1 MQELHDADAL
11 RSALDAG
18 ALEHVAVQSL
28 DLAPFAH
35 RLREVSVAGT
45 IFMGCRAAP
54 ELFSSLMERGA
65 LVFPALPGVPYDQYP
80 SGLYTVDALFA
91 DFDVDDPCTYCNT
104 LDARIYAH
112 WQKTGGAAA
121 SSIHETLARRLH
133 DHAITDAL
141 DELVGG
147 QKVVAIMGGH
157 SMSRG
162 SDSYRA
168 VAEMSGELAR
178 RGYLM
183 ASGGG
188 PGAMEAT
195 HLGVYFAD
203 RAGDL
208 DEALSMLAEA
218 PKYDHRDW
226 LSAAMRVRARFP
238 NESIRTSVGIP
249 TWFYGHEPPNAFASH
264 VAKYFAN
271 SVREEGLVTIAT
283 HGILFAPGKAGTVQ
297 EIFQDAAQ
305 NHYGTVEGKISP
317 MALFGVDY
325 WTQTYPVKALLDR
338 LSNGRPYSEMMVVDD
353 DPNRLV
359 QFIVDNPPREVKTGW
374 SFCGEY
380 CS

>member
-1 MQELHDADAL
+1 MQELHDPDAL
-11 RSALDAG
+11 ASALKSG
-18 ALEHVAVQSL
+18 ALENVAVQSL
-28 DLAPFAH
+28 DLAPFASA
-35 RLREVSVAGT
+35 LRDVPVTGT
-45 IFMGCRAAP
+45 IFMGCRGEP
-54 ELFSSLMERGA
+54 ELLSALMSRGA
-65 LVFPALPGVPYDQYP
+65 LVFPELPGVPYDTYP
-80 SGLYTVDALFA
+80 SGLYDVDALFA
-91 DFDVDDPCTYCNT
+91 DFDPSDPCTYCHT

-112 WQKTGGAAA
+112 WKDTGGAAA
-121 SSIHETLARRLH
+121 RTIHETLARRLH

-141 DELVGG
+141 DELVRGE
-147 QKVVAIMGGH
+147 KVVAIMGGH
-157 SMSRG
+157 SMSRA
-162 SDSYRA
+162 SDEYRA

-203 RAGDL
+203 RTADL
-208 DEALSMLAEA
+208 NEAIAMLAEA

-226 LSAAMRVRARFP
+226 LAAAMRVRERFP
-238 NESIRTSVGIP
+238 NDSLRTSVGIP

-317 MALFGVDY
+317 MALYGVEY
-325 WTQTYPVKALLDR
+325 WTRTYPVKALLER
-338 LSNGRPYSEMMVVDD
+338 LSEGRPYADMIEIAD
-353 DPNRLV
+353 DPKRLV
-359 QFIVDNPPREVKTGW
+359 QFIVDHPPREVKTGW